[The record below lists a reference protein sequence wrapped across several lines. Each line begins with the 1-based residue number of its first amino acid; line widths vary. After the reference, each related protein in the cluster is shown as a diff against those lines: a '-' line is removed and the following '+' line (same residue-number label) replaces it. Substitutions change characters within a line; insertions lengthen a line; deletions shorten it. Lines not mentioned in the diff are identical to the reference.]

1 MQSKGPQERWGHA
14 RLRRGP
20 ANLSMICATP
30 MCQATNVVITDE
42 GVADLR
48 GLLQDSVTALA
59 HEFEGDTIEAPVIDV
74 ELPLA
79 EWKLRLNEI
88 VAFLESS
95 NLQAVALAEALVAHT
110 GSEQRAQFDQF
121 LMQVTGIGFRGRGA
135 QRTRHA
141 GAIVTME
148 HILESWLLH
157 ANRRPKILIADDQP
171 TNIRVLY
178 ELFRDQCDVFMATTG
193 AQTMQICRAELPD
206 LILLDVVMD
215 DIDGHEVCRRLK
227 ADPLTGAIPIIF
239 VTSQNQEADEVIAL
253 GLGAVDFITKPI
265 NPVIVRAR
273 VRTHLTLKLQGDLLR
288 ASALLDGLTG
298 VANRRKFDEDVQTD
312 WRQCLRES
320 APLSLILIDID
331 YFKLYNDRYGH
342 QAGDNLP
349 ETCRK
354 GSI

>member
-1 MQSKGPQERWGHA
+1 
-14 RLRRGP
+14 
-20 ANLSMICATP
+20 
-30 MCQATNVVITDE
+30 
-42 GVADLR
+42 
-48 GLLQDSVTALA
+48 
-59 HEFEGDTIEAPVIDV
+59 
-74 ELPLA
+74 
-79 EWKLRLNEI
+79 
-88 VAFLESS
+88 
-95 NLQAVALAEALVAHT
+95 
-110 GSEQRAQFDQF
+110 
-121 LMQVTGIGFRGRGA
+121 
-135 QRTRHA
+135 
-141 GAIVTME
+141 ME

-178 ELFRDQCDVFMATTG
+178 ELFRDECDVFMATSGT
-193 AQTMQICRAELPD
+193 QTIQICRAELPD
-206 LILLDVVMD
+206 LILLDVMMD

-342 QAGDNLP
+342 QAGDNCLKLVARALFEAIRRPYDKLARYGGEEFACLLP
-349 ETCRK
+349 KTEVAGASAMAERMRTRVSELNVEHL
-354 GSI
+354 GSDVDQVVTISLGVASMVPTPSVTPELLLRAADQQLYEAKRTGRARVCTLTIP

>member
-1 MQSKGPQERWGHA
+1 
-14 RLRRGP
+14 
-20 ANLSMICATP
+20 
-30 MCQATNVVITDE
+30 
-42 GVADLR
+42 
-48 GLLQDSVTALA
+48 
-59 HEFEGDTIEAPVIDV
+59 
-74 ELPLA
+74 
-79 EWKLRLNEI
+79 
-88 VAFLESS
+88 
-95 NLQAVALAEALVAHT
+95 
-110 GSEQRAQFDQF
+110 
-121 LMQVTGIGFRGRGA
+121 
-135 QRTRHA
+135 
-141 GAIVTME
+141 ME

-178 ELFRDQCDVFMATTG
+178 ELFRDQCDVFMATSG
-193 AQTMQICRAELPD
+193 AQTIQICRAELPD

-227 ADPLTGAIPIIF
+227 ADQLTGTIPIIF

-298 VANRRKFDEDVQTD
+298 VANRRKFDEDLQTD
-312 WRQCLRES
+312 WRQCLRET

-342 QAGDNLP
+342 QAGDNCLKLVARALFEALRRPYDKLARYGGEEFACLLP
-349 ETCRK
+349 KTELAGASAMAERMRTRVSELNVEHL
-354 GSI
+354 GSDVDQAVTISLGVASMVPTPSVTPELLLKAADQQLYEAKRTGRARVCTLTTS

>member
-1 MQSKGPQERWGHA
+1 
-14 RLRRGP
+14 
-20 ANLSMICATP
+20 
-30 MCQATNVVITDE
+30 
-42 GVADLR
+42 
-48 GLLQDSVTALA
+48 
-59 HEFEGDTIEAPVIDV
+59 
-74 ELPLA
+74 
-79 EWKLRLNEI
+79 
-88 VAFLESS
+88 
-95 NLQAVALAEALVAHT
+95 
-110 GSEQRAQFDQF
+110 
-121 LMQVTGIGFRGRGA
+121 
-135 QRTRHA
+135 
-141 GAIVTME
+141 ME

-178 ELFRDQCDVFMATTG
+178 ELFRDQCDVFMATSG
-193 AQTMQICRAELPD
+193 AQTIQICRAELPD

-227 ADPLTGAIPIIF
+227 ADPLTSAIPIIF

-312 WRQCLRES
+312 WRQCLRET

-342 QAGDNLP
+342 QAGDNCLKLVARALSETLRRPYDKLARYGGEEFACLLP
-349 ETCRK
+349 KTKLAGASAMAERMQARVSELRVEHLGSDVDQVVTISLGVASMVPTPSETPELLLKAADQQLYEAKRTGRARVCALTT
-354 GSI
+354 S

>member
-1 MQSKGPQERWGHA
+1 
-14 RLRRGP
+14 
-20 ANLSMICATP
+20 
-30 MCQATNVVITDE
+30 
-42 GVADLR
+42 
-48 GLLQDSVTALA
+48 
-59 HEFEGDTIEAPVIDV
+59 
-74 ELPLA
+74 
-79 EWKLRLNEI
+79 
-88 VAFLESS
+88 
-95 NLQAVALAEALVAHT
+95 
-110 GSEQRAQFDQF
+110 
-121 LMQVTGIGFRGRGA
+121 
-135 QRTRHA
+135 
-141 GAIVTME
+141 ME

-157 ANRRPKILIADDQP
+157 TNRRPKILIADDQP
-171 TNIRVLY
+171 TNIRVLF
-178 ELFRDQCDVFMATTG
+178 ELFRDQCDVFMATSG
-193 AQTMQICRAELPD
+193 AQTIQICRAELPD

-298 VANRRKFDEDVQTD
+298 VANRRKFDEDLQTD
-312 WRQCLRES
+312 WRQCLRET

-342 QAGDNLP
+342 QAGDTCLKLVARALVEALRRPYDKLARYGGEEFACLLP
-349 ETCRK
+349 KTELAGASAMAERMRTRVSELNVEHL
-354 GSI
+354 GSDVDQVVTISLGVASMVPAPSVTPELLLKAADQQLYEAKRTGRARVCALTTS

>member
-1 MQSKGPQERWGHA
+1 
-14 RLRRGP
+14 
-20 ANLSMICATP
+20 
-30 MCQATNVVITDE
+30 
-42 GVADLR
+42 
-48 GLLQDSVTALA
+48 
-59 HEFEGDTIEAPVIDV
+59 
-74 ELPLA
+74 
-79 EWKLRLNEI
+79 
-88 VAFLESS
+88 
-95 NLQAVALAEALVAHT
+95 
-110 GSEQRAQFDQF
+110 
-121 LMQVTGIGFRGRGA
+121 
-135 QRTRHA
+135 
-141 GAIVTME
+141 ME

-157 ANRRPKILIADDQP
+157 TNRRPKILIADDQP

-178 ELFRDQCDVFMATTG
+178 ELFRDECDVFMATSGT
-193 AQTMQICRAELPD
+193 QTIQICRAELPD

-265 NPVIVRAR
+265 NPVIVSAR

-342 QAGDNLP
+342 QAGDNCLKLVARTLFEALRRPYDKLARYGGEEFACLLP
-349 ETCRK
+349 KTELAGASAIAERMRARVSELNVEHL
-354 GSI
+354 GSEVDQVVTISLGVASMVPTPSVTPELLLKAADQQLYEAKRTGRARVCTLTVP